1 MRVTQLLL
9 PTLREVPAE
18 AEVIS
23 HQLLLRAGF
32 IRKAAAGVY
41 TLLPLGLRVIKKIEA
56 IVREEMNRQG
66 AQEIMMPVIQP
77 AELWQ
82 ESGRW
87 DVYGPELFRLKDR
100 HGRDFCLGPTHEEII
115 TDLVR
120 NEVKSYRQLPLL
132 LYQIQNKYRDERR
145 PRFGLMRGREFIMKD
160 LYSFDRDE
168 AGLETSY
175 RKMFE
180 AYTCIFQRCGL
191 RFRPVEADAGA
202 IGGNDTH
209 EFMVLAEAGES
220 VVVFCAQSSCGYAAN
235 VERAA
240 VPAEKKAKEPL
251 ALLREV
257 ATPGQ
262 RTVEEV
268 TSFLGMDTRRLI
280 KTLLFETEKGF
291 VAALVRGDREVNQV
305 KLQKELQVL
314 KCELADSET
323 VGKVRGVRLGFAG
336 PVGLD
341 GVRLVADLEV
351 MQMVNAVVGAN
362 KDDLH
367 LLNVNPGRDF
377 EPDVVADLRLVQ
389 AGDSCPRCGFPLS
402 EARGI
407 EVGQV
412 FKLGDK
418 YSKVLGA
425 TCLDEKGQSR
435 PVVMGCYGIGI
446 TRTMA
451 AAVEQNH
458 DENGIIWPVSI
469 APFQIL
475 IAPVSTRDEG
485 QLSLAEK
492 VYGLLSEAGVETVL
506 DDRPERAGVKFKDA
520 DLIGYPL
527 RLTVGSKAVESGN
540 LEIRRRRDGSTV
552 LVPLEQVVD
561 YVRDYCN
568 SSGDTN
574 SELRME
580 SIHAV

>member
-1 MRVTQLLL
+1 MTQLLL

-32 IRKAAAGVY
+32 MRKAAMGVY
-41 TLLPLGLRVIKKIEA
+41 TLLHLGLRVVKKIEV

-66 AQEIMMPVIQP
+66 AQEIMMPIIQP

-120 NEVKSYRQLPLL
+120 GEVKSYRQLPLL

-180 AYTCIFQRCGL
+180 AYRRIFQRCGL
-191 RFRPVEADAGA
+191 RFKPVEADAGA

-220 VVVFCAQSSCGYAAN
+220 VVVFCARSSCGYAAN
-235 VERAA
+235 IERAA
-240 VPAEKKAKEPL
+240 VPVEEKTKEPPD
-251 ALLREV
+251 LLQEV
-257 ATPGQ
+257 ATPG
-262 RTVEEV
+262 RRMVEEV
-268 TSFLGMDTRRLI
+268 TSYLGIDACRLI

-305 KLQKELQVL
+305 KLQKELGVL
-314 KCELADSET
+314 KCELASPET
-323 VGKVRGVRLGFAG
+323 VEKVSGARLGFAG
-336 PVGLD
+336 PAGLK
-341 GVRLVADLEV
+341 GVRLAADMEV
-351 MQMVNAVVGAN
+351 MQMVNAVAGAN

-377 EPDVVADLRLVQ
+377 EPDMVADLRLVQ
-389 AGDSCPRCGFPLS
+389 AGDNCPWCGFPLS
-402 EARGI
+402 EAKGI

-418 YSKVLGA
+418 YSKVLEA
-425 TCLDEKGQSR
+425 TYLDEQGQSR
-435 PVVMGCYGIGI
+435 PVIMGCYGIGI

-469 APFQIL
+469 APFQVL
-475 IAPVSTRDEG
+475 VTPVNTKDEG

-492 VYGLLSEAGVETVL
+492 VYGLLLEAGVEAVL

-527 RLTVGSKAVESGN
+527 RLTVGGKAVESGN

-552 LVPLEQVVD
+552 LVPLEQVV
-561 YVRDYCN
+561 YWVRDYCN
-568 SSGDTN
+568 SPEDADSGFRT
-574 SELRME
+574 
-580 SIHAV
+580 